1 MFTTWKDLMKLGT
14 KFNKKFQQ
22 QPTGTYYPL
31 GAMGTV
37 PRAYEGMKGRKN
49 EYKEIKNRKIK

>member
-1 MFTTWKDLMKLGT
+1 MFTTWKDLMKLVT

-22 QPTGTYYPL
+22 QPRGPYYPL
-31 GAMGTV
+31 GDMDTV

-49 EYKEIKNRKIK
+49 EYK